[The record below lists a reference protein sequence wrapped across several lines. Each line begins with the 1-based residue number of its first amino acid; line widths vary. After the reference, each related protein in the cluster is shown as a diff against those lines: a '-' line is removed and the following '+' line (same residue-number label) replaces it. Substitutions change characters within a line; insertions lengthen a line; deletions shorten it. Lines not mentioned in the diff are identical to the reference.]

1 MARKRDTEDII
12 LEAALN
18 LLRRYGYER
27 VSMNDLAREAG
38 IGRATLYLR
47 YSSKEQVALAVVD
60 RMYGSLLQ
68 KLAAIAEL
76 PVAPA
81 DRIREIL
88 VERVLF
94 LFDAVSDLGVSLD
107 EVYRRIRP
115 PFLQRRDRFD
125 EAAAA
130 ILAEV
135 LNQGAETGDFA
146 TRDPLRVAKT
156 LIACTNG
163 ILPFSLSPREMGR
176 RDEISEI
183 ARIGAELLVR
193 GHEKRRKDT
202 GDGEPAES
210 PTEAGR

>member
-1 MARKRDTEDII
+1 MARKRDTEDVI

-38 IGRATLYLR
+38 ISRATLYLR

-60 RMYGSLLQ
+60 RMYGRLLER
-68 KLAAIAEL
+68 LTAIAGS
-76 PVAPA
+76 PAPPA
-81 DRIREIL
+81 DRIREML

-115 PFLQRRDRFD
+115 PFLERRDRFD

-130 ILAEV
+130 VLAGVFREGV
-135 LNQGAETGDFA
+135 DAGDFA
-146 TRDPLRVAKT
+146 PRDPLRVART

-163 ILPFSLSPREMGR
+163 ILPYSLSPREMGR
-176 RDEISEI
+176 RDEIAEI
-183 ARIGAELLVR
+183 VGTGAGLLVR
-193 GHEKRRKDT
+193 GLEARRKDT

-210 PTEAGR
+210 PEDSRK